1 MAKIDEKEEFFVFVY
16 LDAHTIFSGI
26 TEPNGG
32 HIVPKRFLFGLED
45 GMRWL
50 SKVFGCPDARIAE
63 FDLLFW
69 QSMVLGVVLYEMID
83 ALGLDL
89 HNTVLEVFLTVS
101 SVPAVLDLQ
110 RTFVLDSFSFLRL
123 EFQSMWLESGEAVAQ
138 FDASTNLDAEIVHQ
152 ICVMHE
158 LLE

>member
-1 MAKIDEKEEFFVFVY
+1 MAKVDEKKEFFVLVY

-45 GMRWL
+45 GMSWL

-63 FDLLFW
+63 FDFLFR

-110 RTFVLDSFSFLRL
+110 RTFVFDGFNFLRL
-123 EFQSMWLESGEAVAQ
+123 EFQSVWLESGEAVAQ
-138 FDASTNLDAEIVHQ
+138 FDTSTDLDAEIVHQ
-152 ICVMHE
+152 ICVIHE

>member
-1 MAKIDEKEEFFVFVY
+1 MAKVDEKEEFFVFVY
-16 LDAHTIFSGI
+16 LDAHAIFSSI

-32 HIVPKRFLFGLED
+32 HIVPKRFFFRFED

-63 FDLLFW
+63 FDFLFW

-110 RTFVLDSFSFLRL
+110 RLGCLGFRRK
-123 EFQSMWLESGEAVAQ
+123 
-138 FDASTNLDAEIVHQ
+138 
-152 ICVMHE
+152 
-158 LLE
+158 

>member
-1 MAKIDEKEEFFVFVY
+1 MAKVNEKEEFFVLVY

-63 FDLLFW
+63 FDFLFR

-89 HNTVLEVFLTVS
+89 HNTVLEIFLAVS
-101 SVPAVLDLQ
+101 SISAVLDLQ